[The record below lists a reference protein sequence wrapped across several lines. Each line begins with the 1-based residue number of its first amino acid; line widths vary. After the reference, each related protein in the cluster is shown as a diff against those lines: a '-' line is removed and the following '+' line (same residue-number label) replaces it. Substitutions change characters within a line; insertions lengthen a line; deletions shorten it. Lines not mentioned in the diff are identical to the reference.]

1 MPMTLRK
8 MNIDPFL
15 KDPLIAKY
23 RTYLL
28 LERSLSENTSS
39 AYLED
44 LSKLLIYLQDAHVD
58 YCHVSLEILRDF
70 LIELSDIGICARSHA
85 RIISGIKSFY
95 HFLLLEKKIDEDY
108 SVLLETPKIG
118 LKLPEVLTV
127 EEIDAILQAI
137 DLSVALGQRNRAM
150 IEMLY
155 SCGLRVSELV
165 NLRISDLYLESEY
178 ISVIGKGDKQRLVPI
193 SQRAIHEIDNWMI
206 ERNTISV
213 QRGEEDILFLNR
225 RGARLT
231 RYMVFRLVKYYA
243 ALAGVKKSIS
253 PHTFRHSFATH
264 LLEGGANLRAIQEML
279 GHKSILTTEIYTHV
293 DMNLLRD
300 QVNKFHP
307 MNR

>member
-1 MPMTLRK
+1 

-293 DMNLLRD
+293 DMNLLRE
-300 QVNKFHP
+300 QVNSFHP
-307 MNR
+307 MNRKYKN

>member
-1 MPMTLRK
+1 

>member
-1 MPMTLRK
+1 
-8 MNIDPFL
+8 MNIDSFL
-15 KDPLIAKY
+15 KDPLIARY

-28 LERSLSENTSS
+28 LERSLSENTAT

-44 LSKLLIYLQDAHVD
+44 LSKLLIYLQDAHID
-58 YCHVSLEILRDF
+58 YCHVDLDILRDF
-70 LIELSDIGICARSHA
+70 LIGLSDIGICARSHA

-95 HFLLLEKKIDEDY
+95 HFLVLEKKVDEDY

-127 EEIDAILQAI
+127 DEIDSILQVI
-137 DLSVALGQRNRAM
+137 DLSVAFGQRNRAM

-206 ERNTISV
+206 DRNAISV
-213 QRGEEDILFLNR
+213 QRGEDDILFLNR

-293 DMNLLRD
+293 DMNLLRE
-300 QVNKFHP
+300 QVNSFHP
-307 MNR
+307 MNRKYKN

>member
-1 MPMTLRK
+1 
-8 MNIDPFL
+8 MNIDSFL
-15 KDPLIAKY
+15 KDPLIARY

-28 LERSLSENTSS
+28 LERSLSENTAT

-44 LSKLLIYLQDAHVD
+44 LSKLLIYLQDAHID
-58 YCHVSLEILRDF
+58 YCHVDLDILRDF
-70 LIELSDIGICARSHA
+70 LIGLSDIGICARSHA

-95 HFLLLEKKIDEDY
+95 HFLVLEKKVDEDY

-118 LKLPEVLTV
+118 LKLPEVLMV

-293 DMNLLRD
+293 DMNLLRE
-300 QVNKFHP
+300 QVNSFHP
-307 MNR
+307 MNRKY

>member
-1 MPMTLRK
+1 

-127 EEIDAILQAI
+127 DEIDSILQVI

>member
-1 MPMTLRK
+1 
-8 MNIDPFL
+8 MNIDSFL
-15 KDPLIAKY
+15 KDPLIARY

-28 LERSLSENTSS
+28 LERSLSENTAT

-44 LSKLLIYLQDAHVD
+44 LSKLLIYLQDAHID
-58 YCHVSLEILRDF
+58 YCHVDLDILRDF
-70 LIELSDIGICARSHA
+70 LIGLSDIGICARSHA

-95 HFLLLEKKIDEDY
+95 HFLVLEKKVDEDY

-127 EEIDAILQAI
+127 DEIDSILQVI

-206 ERNTISV
+206 DRNAISV

-225 RGARLT
+225 RGAKLT

>member
-1 MPMTLRK
+1 

-127 EEIDAILQAI
+127 DEIDSILQVI

-293 DMNLLRD
+293 DMNLLRE
-300 QVNKFHP
+300 QVNSFHP
-307 MNR
+307 MNRKY

>member
-1 MPMTLRK
+1 
-8 MNIDPFL
+8 MNIDSFL
-15 KDPLIAKY
+15 KDPLIARY

-28 LERSLSENTSS
+28 LERSLSENTAT

-44 LSKLLIYLQDAHVD
+44 LSKLLIYLQDAHID
-58 YCHVSLEILRDF
+58 YCHVDLDILRDF
-70 LIELSDIGICARSHA
+70 LIGLSDIGICARSHA

-95 HFLLLEKKIDEDY
+95 HFLVLEKKVDEDY

-127 EEIDAILQAI
+127 DEIDSILQVI

-206 ERNTISV
+206 DRNAISV

-293 DMNLLRD
+293 DMNLLRE
-300 QVNKFHP
+300 QVNSFHP
-307 MNR
+307 MNRKY

>member
-1 MPMTLRK
+1 

-127 EEIDAILQAI
+127 DEIDSILQVI

-206 ERNTISV
+206 DRNAISV

-293 DMNLLRD
+293 DMNLLRE
-300 QVNKFHP
+300 QVNSFHP
-307 MNR
+307 MNRKYKN